1 MSERQRT
8 WWANLGILR
17 NTLAAITVLAVA
29 GSSGSAKA
37 ATVFGDFESGAA
49 GWGALTNSG
58 VQPWATPVSGQVVP
72 GSVGSFA
79 GSQVLD
85 LTGTAA
91 FNFGQSGGGAL
102 GFNILS
108 QNLRSDFL
116 ANNTIE
122 FDWLAVPDAA
132 ATSGFQQIFNVIL
145 NSQGGGF
152 QNVKSYDGG
161 TNTPPEMNQFYF
173 AGYNGNVKHVV
184 VDYTAYKNA
193 ILASAT
199 PDGGGWLEFGIQ
211 PNAGGGAPAHM
222 QFDNFVFTP
231 EPSGLA
237 LVGLGV
243 IGILR
248 RRRHHR
254 AA

>member
-1 MSERQRT
+1 MWESHRSWWKNLDIVRT
-8 WWANLGILR
+8 VVAVLV
-17 NTLAAITVLAVA
+17 VLA
-29 GSSGSAKA
+29 GLSADAPA
-37 ATVFGDFESGAA
+37 ATIFGDFESGAA

-58 VQPWATPVSGQVVP
+58 VQPWAAPVSGQVVT
-72 GSVGSFA
+72 GSVGSFS

-85 LTGTAA
+85 LTGTAS

-102 GFNILS
+102 GFNFLS
-108 QNLRSDFL
+108 QNLRSAFL
-116 ANNTIE
+116 ENNTIE

-132 ATSGFQQIFNVIL
+132 ATSGFSQLFNIIL

-152 QNVKSYDGG
+152 QNVKSYNGG

-193 ILASAT
+193 VLASCF
-199 PDGGGWLEFGIQ
+199 PDAGGWLELGIQ
-211 PNAGGGAPAHM
+211 PNAGGGAPAHQ

-231 EPSGLA
+231 EPSSLA
-237 LVGLGV
+237 LIGVGG
-243 IGILR
+243 ISILR
-248 RRRHHR
+248 RRRTE
-254 AA
+254 